1 MRPGKRILGKVSRND
16 DADEDGDDGDGGCE
30 DDDDDAEGCVGV
42 MVEVMVM
49 DSIHRQY
56 GRDRQTHN

>member
-16 DADEDGDDGDGGCE
+16 DADEDGDDGDGGSE
-30 DDDDDAEGCVGV
+30 DDDDDAEGCVEV

-49 DSIHRQY
+49 DSIHRW
-56 GRDRQTHN
+56 